1 MIELAKHIEV
11 LLLENDCVIVPGFG
25 GFVAHFSEARYETE
39 DQLFLP
45 PMRTIGFN
53 PQLKLNDSL
62 LVLSYTETY
71 DISYPEALRRIEDEV
86 NELRQYLETER
97 CYELNGI
104 GLLTLNNEGNLL
116 FEPCEAG
123 ILTPSLYGLGSFTM
137 TPLVTST
144 TELKSDN
151 TEEQGGSITIKM
163 SWLRNTVAVAAAVLA
178 FFLLAP
184 PVANTLS
191 TDTVSKMGFTVMPGV
206 SMPDNDHT
214 SQKVIAT
221 EAELSLANADTQE
234 KEAIPAEA
242 MKVSEPEKAQEPVKT
257 QETVKTQDP
266 VKTQETIQSQP
277 TPLFCIVLA
286 SQVSRT
292 NAEDFIRRLKKAGY
306 SHARVW
312 EHHSIRRVVYG
323 YYESQTEAVNELR
336 SIRGNKFF
344 EEAWVMEI
352 KK

>member
-11 LLLENDCVIVPGFG
+11 LLLKNDCVIVPGFG
-25 GFVAHFSEARYETE
+25 GFVAHYSEARYESDE
-39 DQLFLP
+39 QLFLP
-45 PMRTIGFN
+45 PLRIVGFN

-86 NELRQYLETER
+86 NELRQHLETER

-104 GLLTLNNEGNLL
+104 GQLTLNTEGNLL

-137 TPLVTST
+137 SPLVTNT
-144 TELKSDN
+144 VEQPSDDK
-151 TEEQGGSITIKM
+151 EESNGSITIKM
-163 SWLRNTVAVAAAVLA
+163 SWLRNAVAVAAAILA

-191 TDTVSKMGFTVMPGV
+191 TDTVSKMGFNVLPTLNTTIKD
-206 SMPDNDHT
+206 STILEDTT
-214 SQKVIAT
+214 SEVQQFVTDADIQKT
-221 EAELSLANADTQE
+221 EPAPEE
-234 KEAIPAEA
+234 K
-242 MKVSEPEKAQEPVKT
+242 VKT
-257 QETVKTQDP
+257 VDEQPPTTS
-266 VKTQETIQSQP
+266 ETIQTKS
-277 TPLFCIVLA
+277 TPSFCIVLA
-286 SQVSRT
+286 SQVSRA
-292 NAEDFIRRLKKAGY
+292 NADDFVERLKKAGY
-306 SHARVW
+306 SHARVC

-323 YYESQTEAVNELR
+323 YYESQTEAVKELR
-336 SIRGNKFF
+336 NVRGNKFF

-352 KK
+352 K

>member
-11 LLLENDCVIVPGFG
+11 LLLKNDCVIVPGFG
-25 GFVAHFSEARYETE
+25 GFVAHYSEARYESDE
-39 DQLFLP
+39 QLFLP
-45 PMRTIGFN
+45 PLRIVGFN

-86 NELRQYLETER
+86 NELRQHLETER

-104 GLLTLNNEGNLL
+104 GQLTLNTEGNLL

-137 TPLVTST
+137 SPLVTNT
-144 TELKSDN
+144 VEQPSDDK
-151 TEEQGGSITIKM
+151 EESNGSITIKM
-163 SWLRNTVAVAAAVLA
+163 SWLRNAVAVAAAILA

-191 TDTVSKMGFTVMPGV
+191 TDTVSKMGFNVLPTLNTTIKDSTILEDTTSEVQQFV
-206 SMPDNDHT
+206 TDAD
-214 SQKVIAT
+214 SQKT
-221 EAELSLANADTQE
+221 EPAPEE
-234 KEAIPAEA
+234 K
-242 MKVSEPEKAQEPVKT
+242 VKT
-257 QETVKTQDP
+257 VDEQPPTTS
-266 VKTQETIQSQP
+266 ETIQTKS
-277 TPLFCIVLA
+277 TPSFCIVLA
-286 SQVSRT
+286 SQVSRA
-292 NAEDFIRRLKKAGY
+292 NADDFVERLKKAGY
-306 SHARVW
+306 SHARVC

-323 YYESQTEAVNELR
+323 YYESQTEAVKELR
-336 SIRGNKFF
+336 NVRGNKFF

-352 KK
+352 K